1 MKPVWFLPRTRDQ
14 PPLEAMALGNII
26 ASPCDPEE
34 SLNDDPPPL
43 VPTESM
49 RRSEV
54 TDWKWT
60 REFQTSRGG
69 GVFTSFLQSLGIGGD
84 VDITTDSSRAE
95 VYDVEQMVTL
105 EFTPSK
111 AYLEQA
117 IQDSGVQI
125 ALARKK
131 KVYMITG
138 LKLAY
143 GATKALQRMNKRGIH
158 AQIGIDTSVLGAP
171 VTVGPKGHVTSAI
184 TETLS
189 SGRSDFVFG
198 FRVRLLANEKGQVAT
213 KKHDR
218 GAKYGLGRRA
228 NDVGA
233 IGEGLKVSDCTFEDI
248 EGVSAGDF
256 MMQSKD
262 VVAVESGEEQV
273 HYFILS

>member
-1 MKPVWFLPRTRDQ
+1 MS
-14 PPLEAMALGNII
+14 LGNII
-26 ASPCDPEE
+26 ASPWDPEE

-43 VPTESM
+43 VPTELI

-69 GVFTSFLQSLGIGGD
+69 GMFTSFLQALGIGGD
-84 VDITTDSSRAE
+84 VDITTDRSRTE
-95 VYDVEQMVTL
+95 VYDVERMVTL

-111 AYLEQA
+111 AYLELA
-117 IQDSGVQI
+117 ILDSGVQI
-125 ALARKK
+125 ALARKR

-143 GATKALQRMNKRGIH
+143 GATKALQRMNKRGIN
-158 AQIGIDTSVLGAP
+158 AQIGIDASLLGAP
-171 VTVGPKGHVTSAI
+171 VTVGPKGHVTSAT

-198 FRVRLLANEKGQVAT
+198 FKVRLLTNEKGQVAT
-213 KKHDR
+213 KNHDR
-218 GAKYGLGRRA
+218 GAKYGVGRRT

-233 IGEGLKVSDCTFEDI
+233 ICEGLTVSDCMFEDI
-248 EGVSAGDF
+248 EDVSAGDF

-262 VVAVESGEEQV
+262 VVAVESGEEEV
-273 HYFILS
+273 HYFIPS